1 MTDYDMRDAACK
13 EVDPELWQ
21 PERGGSSPLGRRK
34 ETEQAIAICQT
45 CPVRVPC
52 LEAAMAEEAD
62 ESWRW
67 GIRGGLTAR
76 ERTKLAM
83 ALEAVA

>member
-1 MTDYDMRDAACK
+1 MTDYDMRAAICK
-13 EVDPELWQ
+13 EMDPELWQ
-21 PERGGSSPLGRRK
+21 PERSGSSPRGRRK
-34 ETEQAIAICQT
+34 ESEQAIAICQT
-45 CPVRVPC
+45 CPVRLAC
-52 LEAAMAEEAD
+52 LDAAMVEEAR

-76 ERTKLAM
+76 ERGKLAA